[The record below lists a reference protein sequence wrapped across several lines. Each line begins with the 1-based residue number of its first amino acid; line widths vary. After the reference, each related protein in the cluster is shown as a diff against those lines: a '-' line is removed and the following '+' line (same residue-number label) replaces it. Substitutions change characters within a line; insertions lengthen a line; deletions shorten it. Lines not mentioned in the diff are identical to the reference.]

1 MAGPTIYNKVVEK
14 MATGI
19 ARTASQRMITLA
31 REYLIYRLR
40 KIEENLAETE
50 KRRIFAFII

>member
-19 ARTASQRMITLA
+19 ARTASHRMITLA
-31 REYLIYRLR
+31 REYLTYRLR

-50 KRRIFAFII
+50 KDVSLHS